1 MRARTFGA
9 VALVAIP
16 VVTKLLRDRAVA
28 RNRER
33 YAEVIT
39 GPAPPS

>member
-9 VALVAIP
+9 VAVVAVPLVA
-16 VVTKLLRDRAVA
+16 KLLRDRAVA
-28 RNRER
+28 RNRQR

-39 GPAPPS
+39 GPASPS